1 MQSDKE
7 YKISINARIL
17 ELLGP
22 NLYTNIY
29 YVLAELIANAYDASA
44 RNVYVILHNDEIV
57 IEDDGNGMSYE
68 EINKKYL
75 EVAKETRNSSGDTYT
90 QDELH
95 RRKMGRK
102 GIGKIAALSIS
113 ETVYVKTI
121 CNGDKSG
128 FILTRNIP
136 DSQKLQ
142 AINENDINF
151 NYITTHGTAIAM
163 KNPKYQINKTLNSI
177 KKNLLKIFP
186 LISETFK
193 IHIIKGNEEVVLDD
207 FDKEIIK
214 ELGGIVLIGDDFK
227 YLHQFFTNDFE
238 GQPNSD
244 KLYREKGTISNN
256 MDLVNKDGKKQTYIL
271 EIKGWIGVY
280 RSVNRKNNNA
290 DFPSN
295 FISLF
300 ANGKLGEFNILP
312 TITKN
317 SLNETYIVG
326 QLHIDLFE
334 ETTLPDMALSNR
346 QGYKT
351 DDPRYEYVKSEAGN
365 LLEMAI
371 NMRTLYAKLKKN
383 KSNEIKL
390 EKLKEKENQLQ
401 QEVKKYRKETSSKIV
416 ANIKETLTN
425 IPIEA
430 IQKVKDIIK
439 TETQE
444 FEKIIGIKQSIDK
457 IKKKI
462 LISQTGTDKPLADI
476 ICSMLE
482 FNNVPLEDILYTN
495 NDEVITHIP
504 NTEKVYDYLQRF
516 FVDSISSQKIYVI
529 YVTSKNMDE
538 SWGCAMEAGAGWIT
552 KSDYCIFNIN
562 DYTPKAPLD
571 NGKEWH
577 TSKIDNNGNVSMDD
591 RGKNIFIDRIL
602 KICMDLGYTNKS
614 QSDNLMEISRLL
626 S

>member
-1 MQSDKE
+1 MQHNKE

-44 RNVYVILHNDEIV
+44 RNVYIILHADEII
-57 IEDDGNGMSYE
+57 IEDDGNGMSYG
-68 EINKKYL
+68 EINEKYL
-75 EVAKETRNSSGDTYT
+75 QVAKETRISNDDTYT

-102 GIGKIAALSIS
+102 GIGKIAALSVS
-113 ETVYVKTI
+113 EKVYVKTI
-121 CNGDKSG
+121 HNGDKSG
-128 FILTRNIP
+128 FILSRNIP

-151 NYITTHGTAIAM
+151 NYIKTHGTAIEM
-163 KNPKYQINKTLNSI
+163 KNPTYKMNRTPDTI

-186 LISETFK
+186 FVSETFK
-193 IHIIKGNEEVVLDD
+193 IHIIGDRKKITLDD
-207 FDKEIIK
+207 FDKEIIE
-214 ELGGIVLIGDDFK
+214 ELGGIILIGDEFK
-227 YLHQFFTNDFE
+227 YLQQFFTNNFE

-244 KLYREKGTISNN
+244 KLYREIEVISKNI
-256 MDLVNKDGKKQTYIL
+256 DLADKYGKKQTHKL

-290 DFPSN
+290 DFPNN

-300 ANGKLGEFNILP
+300 ANSKLGEFNILP
-312 TITKN
+312 IITKN

-351 DDPRYEYVKSEAGN
+351 NDPRYECVKSEAGN

-371 NMRTLYAKLKKN
+371 NMRTLYAKLNKN
-383 KSNEIKL
+383 KSNKIKL
-390 EKLKEKENQLQ
+390 EKLKEKENQLK
-401 QEVKKYRKETSSKIV
+401 QEVEKYRKETSNKIV
-416 ANIKETLTN
+416 TNIKETLID

-430 IQKVKDIIK
+430 IQKVKNIVK
-439 TETQE
+439 TETEE
-444 FEKIIGIKQSIDK
+444 FEKIIGIKQNIDK

-462 LISQTGTDKPLADI
+462 LISQTSADKPLADI
-476 ICSMLE
+476 ICSMLK

-495 NDEVITHIP
+495 NDEIITHIP
-504 NTEKVYDYLQRF
+504 NDEKVYDYLQKF
-516 FVDSISSQKIYVI
+516 FVDSMSSQKIYVV
-529 YVTSKNMDE
+529 YVTSENMAK
-538 SWGCAMEAGAGWIT
+538 SWGCVMEAGAGWIT

-562 DYTPKAPLD
+562 DYIPQEPLYD
-571 NGKEWH
+571 GKEWH
-577 TSKIDNNGNVSMDD
+577 TSKMDSEGNISMDN
-591 RGKNIFIDRIL
+591 RGKNVFIDRIL
-602 KICMDLGYTNKS
+602 KICMNLGYAGKS
-614 QSDNLMEISRLL
+614 QSSNLIEINRLL
-626 S
+626 R